1 MVFLNQLKERNQLH
15 MEILKRGIGVNFNP
29 LNEAVVKVWA
39 PGATQVSI
47 ATETL
52 LLELKPDLA
61 GYWSLCTALIKPGDL
76 YWFVIDKEKRLA
88 DPASL
93 AQPDGVH
100 GGSLAINT
108 AYNWTDSSWE
118 NIPLQDY
125 IFYEIHTAA
134 FSSEGT
140 FKGIINHID
149 HLIELGITAIELMPV
164 ASFPGKRNW
173 GYDGVFPFS
182 VQESYGGAAG
192 LQELVDVCH
201 QKGLAVVL
209 DVVYNHVGPEGN
221 YLSAFG
227 PYFTDKYKTPW
238 GNAVN
243 FDDQGS
249 DGVRNYF
256 IENVLM
262 WFRDFH
268 IDALRLD
275 AVHAIKDFGALHIL
289 EEIRCHTSLLLEKT
303 GRKHYLIAECDL
315 NDPRYITAI
324 GENGLGMDAQWVDEF
339 HHALRVTAGEPAR
352 GYYEDF
358 SGIQHLAKSYIDAYV
373 YTGMYSVVREKTF
386 GRKAFGKN
394 DNQFVV
400 FSQNHDQ
407 IGNRMLGERTSKL
420 FSFEMCKLMAG
431 AVLFSPFLPLLFMGE
446 EWGETNPFLYFVD
459 HSDPELI
466 TQVRNGRAEEFAAM
480 FDQGETPD
488 PQDEGTFNQ
497 SRLNWELIGEHRHA
511 CIFRYY
517 QQLISLRK
525 KYFSFIAHESPEV
538 SVLEAQ
544 NSLLL
549 ERKCA
554 DPTELIW
561 CVLNFSTEQLVLDIP
576 DHISILKELINSASL
591 IWLGPGEPS
600 SADLNHQII
609 VSPESFIAY
618 SAKYV

>member
-1 MVFLNQLKERNQLH
+1 

-29 LNEAVVKVWA
+29 DNEAVIKVWA
-39 PGATQVSI
+39 PDATQVSI
-47 ATETL
+47 DTGTL
-52 LLELKPDLA
+52 SLELNPESS
-61 GYWSLCTALIKPGDL
+61 GYWSLCTASIKPGDR
-76 YWFVIDKEKRLA
+76 YWFVIDQDKRLA

-100 GGSLAINT
+100 GSSMAINT
-108 AYNWTDSSWE
+108 AYNWTDSAWE

-125 IFYEIHTAA
+125 IFYELHTAA

-140 FKGIINHID
+140 FKGIIKHID
-149 HLIELGITAIELMPV
+149 HLVDLGVTAIELMPV
-164 ASFPGKRNW
+164 ASFAGKRNW
-173 GYDGVFPFS
+173 GYDGVFSFA

-238 GNAVN
+238 GKAIN

-275 AVHAIKDFGALHIL
+275 AVHAIKDFSALHIL
-289 EEIRCHTSLLLEKT
+289 EEIRCHTSFLLEQT

-352 GYYEDF
+352 GYYKDF
-358 SGIQHLAKSYIDAYV
+358 SGINHLAKSYMDAYV
-373 YTGMYSVVREKTF
+373 YTGMYSAVRDKTF
-386 GRKAFGKN
+386 GREAFGN
-394 DNQFVV
+394 TDDQFVV

-407 IGNRMLGERTSKL
+407 IGNRMLGERTSTL
-420 FSFEMCKLMAG
+420 FSFEMYKLMAG

-466 TQVRNGRAEEFAAM
+466 EKVRMGRKEEFAAM

-488 PQDEGTFNQ
+488 PQDEDTFDR
-497 SRLNWELIGEHRHA
+497 SRLNWGLTDQDQHA

-525 KYFSFIAHESPEV
+525 KHLGFVKHKSAKV
-538 SVLEAQ
+538 NVLEAQ
-544 NSLLL
+544 NCLLV
-549 ERKCA
+549 ERACA
-554 DPTELIW
+554 DPRHVIW
-561 CVLNFSTEQLVLDIP
+561 CVLNFSNEQLMLDVP
-576 DHISILKELINSASL
+576 DHIGHLKELVNSASL
-591 IWLGPGEPS
+591 KWLGPGES
-600 SADLNHQII
+600 SLAGLTRQII
-609 VSPESFIAY
+609 VPSESFIAY
-618 SAKYV
+618 SALYV